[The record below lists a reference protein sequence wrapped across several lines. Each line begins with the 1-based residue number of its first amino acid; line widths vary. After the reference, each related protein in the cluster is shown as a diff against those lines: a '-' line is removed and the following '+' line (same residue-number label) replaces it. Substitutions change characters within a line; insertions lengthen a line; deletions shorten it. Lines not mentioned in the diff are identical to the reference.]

1 MCVQYE
7 QNTKLSAVTV
17 MTELGMNKQGLS
29 ATLLEASQDK
39 FDAAGMSHQA
49 SGSTVITVLSFLIML
64 VFLSSVSNLK
74 HRANTTKPMQS

>member
-1 MCVQYE
+1 
-7 QNTKLSAVTV
+7 

-49 SGSTVITVLSFLIML
+49 SGSTVILLW
-64 VFLSSVSNLK
+64 LK
-74 HRANTTKPMQS
+74 VMNICAIFFCLQ